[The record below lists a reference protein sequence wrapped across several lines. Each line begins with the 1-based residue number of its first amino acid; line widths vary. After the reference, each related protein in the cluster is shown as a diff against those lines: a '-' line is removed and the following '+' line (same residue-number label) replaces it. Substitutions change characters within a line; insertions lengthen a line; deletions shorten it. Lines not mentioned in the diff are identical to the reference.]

1 MITDSTKRKDAMY
14 RLIVLLA
21 VGFLL
26 GGCVS
31 GYTLVKADNIAVA
44 RGTMKV
50 HPSIA
55 WNKVPRTAFDV
66 ASEETWTQNG
76 PLLDSITFIGGLS
89 DGEAIAKQRK
99 KDDRKVPVFRSSM
112 TPQDLVSMVESYYRI
127 RGQITVFETTEV
139 KPVTFLGRPGV
150 EFNFNYVGADD
161 VKRRGRSF
169 LAIVDSKLYFMALDA
184 TTLHYFDAA
193 LPEFVAIAASAKI

>member
-1 MITDSTKRKDAMY
+1 MY
-14 RLIVLLA
+14 RLVALVAL
-21 VGFLL
+21 GFLL

-31 GYTLVKADNIAVA
+31 GYTLVKADKVAVA

-55 WNKVPRTAFDV
+55 WNKVPRTAFDIPG
-66 ASEETWTQNG
+66 EEAWTQNG
-76 PLLDSITFIGGLS
+76 VLLDSITFIGALR

-99 KDDRKVPVFRSSM
+99 KDDRKVPVFRSNM

-127 RGQITVFETTEV
+127 KGQITVFETTGV
-139 KPVTFLGRPGV
+139 KPVTFLGQQAV

-169 LAIVDSKLYFMALDA
+169 LAIVDGKLYFIALDA
-184 TTLHYFDAA
+184 TALHYFDAA
-193 LPEFVAIAASAKI
+193 LPEFVAIAASAST

>member
-1 MITDSTKRKDAMY
+1 MY
-14 RLIVLLA
+14 RLFALIV
-21 VGFLL
+21 VGLLL

-31 GYTLVKADNIAVA
+31 GYTLVQADSVAIA

-66 ASEETWTQNG
+66 PNEEAWTQNG
-76 PLLDSITFIGGLS
+76 VLLDSVTFIGALS

-99 KDDRKVPVFRSSM
+99 KDDRKVPVFRSNM

-127 RGQITVFETTEV
+127 KGQITVFETTGV

-150 EFNFNYVGADD
+150 EFNFDYVGADD

-169 LAIVDSKLYFMALDA
+169 LAIVDGKLYFMALDGTA
-184 TTLHYFDAA
+184 LHYFDAA
-193 LPEFVAIAASAKI
+193 LPEFVAIAASATI

>member
-1 MITDSTKRKDAMY
+1 MY
-14 RLIVLLA
+14 RLVALVA

-31 GYTLVKADNIAVA
+31 GYTLVKADRVSVA
-44 RGTMKV
+44 GGTMKV

-55 WNKVPRTAFDV
+55 WNKMPRTAFDV
-66 ASEETWTQNG
+66 PREEAWTQNG
-76 PLLDSITFIGGLS
+76 VLLDSITFIGAVS

-99 KDDRKVPVFRSSM
+99 KDDRKVPVFRSNM

-127 RGQITVFETTEV
+127 KGQITVFETTEV

-150 EFNFNYVGADD
+150 EFNFNYVGGDD

-169 LAIVDSKLYFMALDA
+169 LAIVDGKLYLMALDA
-184 TTLHYFDAA
+184 TALHYFDAA
-193 LPEFVAIAASAKI
+193 LPEFVTIAASAGI